1 MKAVEVWKYERNE
14 IVCAGWRVWKYFQ
27 ERKIFRTRLDVVMEE
42 NYRKFIGKEKGVIA
56 KQPFGGRVW
65 GGCGAD
71 SNVPAGIWKNTWYM
85 AGS

>member
-1 MKAVEVWKYERNE
+1 MNGMRLYVL
-14 IVCAGWRVWKYFQ
+14 AGVFGN
-27 ERKIFRTRLDVVMEE
+27 IFKRGKFSGHALYVVMEE